1 MPCCGII
8 LSMDALLLGL
18 ASGVVCIGYCAP
30 VLVPYMLGQQAG
42 VAANAGIVARFLA
55 GRLAGYLFFSIAAWV
70 FQASVLRSLVV
81 RDALVG
87 SSYVILSV
95 LLVIYGFSRE
105 WAHGCAARN
114 NGPLLARLD
123 KLWPP
128 LVPAALGLM
137 TGLTICPP
145 FLLAFTAAVQK
156 TSLTGSVAFFLLFF
170 CGTSVFFL
178 PFPLIGTL
186 RRFATLSAVGR
197 LAAGIMGLYYFYA
210 GLALLIGV
218 IKKL

>member
-1 MPCCGII
+1 ME
-8 LSMDALLLGL
+8 AFLLGL
-18 ASGVVCIGYCAP
+18 ANGVVCIGYCAP
-30 VLVPYMLGQQAG
+30 VLVPYLLGQQAG

-55 GRLAGYLFFSIAAWV
+55 GRLAGYLVFSVAAWV
-70 FQASVLRSLVV
+70 FQISVLRSLVV

-87 SSYVILSV
+87 SSYIVLSV
-95 LLVIYGFSRE
+95 LLAFYGFFRKG
-105 WAHGCAARN
+105 APVCAARN
-114 NGPLLARLD
+114 NGPLLAHMDR
-123 KLWPP
+123 LWPP
-128 LVPAALGLM
+128 LAPVTLGLL

-156 TSLTGSVAFFLLFF
+156 ASLTGSVVFFLLFF

-186 RRFATLSAVGR
+186 RRFTILSTVGR
-197 LAAGIMGLYYFYA
+197 LASGIIGLYYFYA